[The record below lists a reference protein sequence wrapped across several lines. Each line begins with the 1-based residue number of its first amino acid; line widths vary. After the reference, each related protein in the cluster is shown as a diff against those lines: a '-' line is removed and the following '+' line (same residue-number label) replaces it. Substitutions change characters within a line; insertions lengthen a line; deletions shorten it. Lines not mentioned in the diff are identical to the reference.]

1 MRMYYHLH
9 QRTDELGGHA
19 AAAATADVVLI
30 HRVAVTVLLAA
41 VLGVV
46 VLRGDNHN
54 QGMKIFSSEII
65 YFLEKIKIKMY
76 STTIYPRD
84 SHLHKV

>member
-1 MRMYYHLH
+1 MHIICMRMYYHLH

-19 AAAATADVVLI
+19 AAAAADVVII

-46 VLRGDNHN
+46 VLRVDNHD

-76 STTIYPRD
+76 NNLS
-84 SHLHKV
+84 S

>member
-1 MRMYYHLH
+1 MRMHHHLH

-19 AAAATADVVLI
+19 AAAAADVVLI

-46 VLRGDNHN
+46 VLRVNI
-54 QGMKIFSSEII
+54 QGYI
-65 YFLEKIKIKMY
+65 
-76 STTIYPRD
+76 
-84 SHLHKV
+84 